1 MNILCF
7 GDSNTWGLIPMVGS
21 RYDFYDRWTNIAG
34 SLLSEDEDLNV
45 DVNIIEE
52 GLNGRTADEV
62 DHDEPFLNGRSY
74 MTACVLSHRP
84 VDVLIVML
92 GTNDVKFRYKKTA
105 GEIAESIR
113 RLVRDMEALLAVTQ
127 MERVKVLLVSPKRL
141 DDRVLTDESFDEE
154 AIKKS
159 IELGPLLEKHADKK
173 GWAFLNADVDEVTL
187 GADGLHLS
195 AEGHRNLGRLV
206 YETIKRMI

>member
-7 GDSNTWGLIPMVGS
+7 GDSNTWGLIPMVGT
-21 RYDFYDRWTNIAG
+21 RYGFYDRWTNIAG

-62 DHDEPFLNGRSY
+62 DRDEPFLNGRSY

-92 GTNDVKFRYKKTA
+92 GTNDVKFRYKKSA

-113 RLVRDMEALLAVTQ
+113 RLVRDMEALLSVTQ
-127 MERVKVLLVSPKRL
+127 MERVKVLLISPKRL
-141 DDRVLTDESFDEE
+141 DDRVLTDASFDED
-154 AIKKS
+154 AVKKS
-159 IELGPLLEKHADKK
+159 VELGPLLYKYADKE
-173 GWAFLNADVDEVTL
+173 GWTFLDADVDEVTL
-187 GADGLHLS
+187 GDDGLHLS
-195 AEGHRNLGRLV
+195 ADGHRNLGRLV
-206 YETIKRMI
+206 YEKIKEL